1 MRIPVAW
8 RSGPLA
14 VRSFQLLAGGQFTST
29 IGDYCYAV
37 ALPWLVL
44 SNHGSAILL
53 GTVLACYGVPRM
65 VFIPIGGVLADRIGP
80 RTVMLMA
87 DAARCVL
94 VAALAVLA
102 ARHTASLAALGP
114 LAALIGAGEG
124 LFLPASFAL
133 MPSLLDEEQLAAG
146 NAISTAA
153 VQAGSLLG
161 PALGGAL
168 VAVTHASTW
177 AFAIDAASFAVS
189 ALTLALIPARAAS
202 GSVADAAAG
211 AGGAG
216 GEAGAGAGAGPAN
229 GTSADT
235 ATGAHAGEGGRGGG
249 VLALL
254 RTSRVLQVLL
264 LVVIAANLASGGE
277 GDVALP
283 ALAHARFGAAGYGAL
298 LACFAAGGVIG
309 TLAAA
314 RTGGLRTPAIFAT
327 AMFLVDGTAIALT
340 PYLGGEAGAAAA
352 LFVVGAT
359 NGLGNVIFLTAM
371 QKWAPPALL
380 GRIMS
385 AIFLCAFGSFPLS
398 VAIAGVLVRHIGPAL
413 FFPVAGAL
421 VVVTMLVAL
430 TQREFRE
437 FGAARSGSDDDTPG
451 LLEEERAIVGNTTD
465 RSGLRRQLILR
476 QRWAHA
482 NKRPTGGRRRAERPL
497 ASSGRR
503 VVLPA
508 GPPGSSRVRRAIGRP
523 CGGCRSG
530 TTRRSSPRRAGRRGS
545 WAPRDRWSRRGG
557 RSRRTGSCP
566 CASARRGSAAPGC
579 GRGRGRSG

>member
-1 MRIPVAW
+1 MRLLAAW

-14 VRSFQLLAGGQFTST
+14 VRSFRLLAGGQFTST

-44 SNHGSAILL
+44 SNHGNAILL

-65 VFIPIGGVLADRIGP
+65 VFIPAGGVLADKVGP
-80 RTVMLMA
+80 RTVMLIA

-114 LAALIGAGEG
+114 VAALIGAGEG

-133 MPSLLDEEQLAAG
+133 MPSLLDEERLAAG

-168 VAVTHASTW
+168 VAVTRASTW

-189 ALTLALIPARAAS
+189 ALTLALIPARAARES
-202 GSVADAAAG
+202 MAAAASEPTG
-211 AGGAG
+211 ASEPTEAGGKTG
-216 GEAGAGAGAGPAN
+216 G
-229 GTSADT
+229 D
-235 ATGAHAGEGGRGGG
+235 G

-254 RTSRVLQVLL
+254 RRSRVLQVLL
-264 LVVIAANLASGGE
+264 VVVIAANLASGGM

-283 ALAHARFGAAGYGAL
+283 SLAHDRFGAAGYGAL
-298 LACFAAGGVIG
+298 LACLAAGGVIG

-327 AMFLVDGTAIALT
+327 AMFLVDGTALALT

-352 LFVVGAT
+352 LFVMGAT
-359 NGLGNVIFLTAM
+359 NGLGNVIFLTLM

-385 AIFLCAFGSFPLS
+385 AVFLCAFGSFPLS
-398 VAIAGVLVRHIGPAL
+398 VVIAGVLVRHLGPAL

-421 VVVTMLVAL
+421 VVVTMLGGL

-437 FGAARSGSDDDTPG
+437 FGAAGSGSDAGAPG
-451 LLEEERAIVGNTTD
+451 PVAETVIVGDTTD
-465 RSGLRRQLILR
+465 RS
-476 QRWAHA
+476 A
-482 NKRPTGGRRRAERPL
+482 
-497 ASSGRR
+497 
-503 VVLPA
+503 
-508 GPPGSSRVRRAIGRP
+508 
-523 CGGCRSG
+523 
-530 TTRRSSPRRAGRRGS
+530 
-545 WAPRDRWSRRGG
+545 
-557 RSRRTGSCP
+557 
-566 CASARRGSAAPGC
+566 
-579 GRGRGRSG
+579 